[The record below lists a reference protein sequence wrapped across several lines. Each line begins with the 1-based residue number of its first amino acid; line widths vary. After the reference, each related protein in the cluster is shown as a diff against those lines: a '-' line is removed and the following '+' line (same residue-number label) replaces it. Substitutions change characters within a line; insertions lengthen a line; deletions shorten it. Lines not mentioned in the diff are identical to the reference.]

1 MENNEIFEPQTAPA
15 EAPPAQNWVV
25 DLKKE
30 EFVAF
35 QMRMARYFGPL
46 RQRIPTLLVSVMCF
60 FMLGGYAIFEW
71 ASKSF
76 VGTPDPVLLVGAALV
91 LIPPAF
97 TCLYVPYRLRRTA
110 QKQYDRSVEAGMDYY
125 GQLVIYPDCIEKV
138 GATNT
143 AHVRIDERALFIEAE
158 DLMIV
163 AAMGSPA
170 IVLPAR
176 CLTEEMAAAVRTAM
190 SRIPSRNYRYIARV
204 KARGE
209 AVEQPAPRPQPEELW
224 VTTFTYTPA
233 EYATVLRGIIHQHF
247 WRLAPLLAVV
257 SMMGAVAFG
266 YNGESLIPCI
276 GYFVAFMAVLMVV
289 NLVLPLRRVK
299 HQSESLS
306 AHDLTLQV
314 RLDTMALRTKL
325 PRGGE
330 NWVLWCDVNHVYERE
345 DCVEVVHNKRASLFI
360 PKRCIPDLEA
370 FDTAIKRCRKEL

>member
-1 MENNEIFEPQTAPA
+1 M
-15 EAPPAQNWVV
+15 
-25 DLKKE
+25 
-30 EFVAF
+30 
-35 QMRMARYFGPL
+35 
-46 RQRIPTLLVSVMCF
+46 
-60 FMLGGYAIFEW
+60 
-71 ASKSF
+71 
-76 VGTPDPVLLVGAALV
+76 
-91 LIPPAF
+91 
-97 TCLYVPYRLRRTA
+97 
-110 QKQYDRSVEAGMDYY
+110 
-125 GQLVIYPDCIEKV
+125 
-138 GATNT
+138 
-143 AHVRIDERALFIEAE
+143 
-158 DLMIV
+158 
-163 AAMGSPA
+163 
-170 IVLPAR
+170 
-176 CLTEEMAAAVRTAM
+176 
-190 SRIPSRNYRYIARV
+190 
-204 KARGE
+204 
-209 AVEQPAPRPQPEELW
+209 
-224 VTTFTYTPA
+224 TTFTYTPA

-370 FDTAIKRCRKEL
+370 FDTAIKRCRREL